1 MPTPVTLLVAYPKEL
16 IRAGLRSML
25 AGSSVKIIGEASDAS
40 STLSLAKK
48 HKPAVVLLDAAISGG
63 DAFDLVAT
71 LGKTMQPRWMR
82 RYLMIPNRFDLAL
95 AASLNLRLRA
105 QGF

>member
-1 MPTPVTLLVAYPKEL
+1 MPTPITLLVAYPKEL
-16 IRAGLRSML
+16 IRAGLRAML
-25 AGSSVKIIGEASDAS
+25 TGSGIKIVGEAADAS
-40 STLSLAKK
+40 GTRTLAKK

-105 QGF
+105 QRF